1 MQDAAVRWPLTSA
14 TPGLGSN
21 LGPCGLTRRY
31 LAPTPKSPECRGTV
45 NFIAC
50 TVGGSRDRPGQAAP
64 DKAASWVSRRAGM
77 MTLCSMAGYSLCAQV
92 QEGPHIMGLII
103 ALLVVWLA
111 FVIVGFVA
119 KALVWLALVGIV
131 LFIATGIYGAFRS
144 RASRT
149 G

>member
-1 MQDAAVRWPLTSA
+1 
-14 TPGLGSN
+14 
-21 LGPCGLTRRY
+21 
-31 LAPTPKSPECRGTV
+31 
-45 NFIAC
+45 
-50 TVGGSRDRPGQAAP
+50 
-64 DKAASWVSRRAGM
+64 
-77 MTLCSMAGYSLCAQV
+77 
-92 QEGPHIMGLII
+92 MGLVI